1 MITNY
6 IRADAKNQTSTTELL
21 KPNKERSKI
30 LDRAFRMPAGEVSAS
45 SRLRNYQVK
54 RMKEDVHKNRL
65 IAETE
70 TKFRKQFDDEFIEK
84 VKPGVKTP
92 LSVTRRLSISKQNSD
107 FRNSRFRFTM
117 RNPMNVSGIKDKTF
131 HLATKELAKIKSY
144 PGANLHS
151 DPVHTT
157 HNLYKQVLLAAI
169 KMASEQFEQREWANS
184 IVTI

>member
-84 VKPGVKTP
+84 VKP
-92 LSVTRRLSISKQNSD
+92 
-107 FRNSRFRFTM
+107 
-117 RNPMNVSGIKDKTF
+117 
-131 HLATKELAKIKSY
+131 
-144 PGANLHS
+144 
-151 DPVHTT
+151 
-157 HNLYKQVLLAAI
+157 
-169 KMASEQFEQREWANS
+169 
-184 IVTI
+184 